1 MKKEKL
7 KYFGLAD
14 YLEEERFLEQQH
26 QAGWKMVGAKKL
38 GWVYIFEKCEPEDF
52 IYQLDFIEDGQVD
65 DDYFQLFEDCG
76 WEYFHK
82 LNNWYYFRKKRTEN
96 KEENVIFN
104 DAASRA
110 EMAKKVMR
118 SQWLVILPILIIF
131 TSISSTFSN
140 NSDSLFWMIFFI
152 IYTCLVVFIVGSGA
166 KNYWKLSKIVEDNQP
181 L

>member
-82 LNNWYYFRKKRTEN
+82 LNNWYYFRKKRTANE
-96 KEENVIFN
+96 EENVIFN

-118 SQWLVILPILIIF
+118 SQWLILLPILIIF
-131 TSISSTFSN
+131 TSISSSFSD

-152 IYTCLVVFIVGSGA
+152 IYTCLVVFVVGSGA
-166 KNYWKLSKIVEDNQP
+166 KNYWKLNKIVEENEW